1 MQKGIRAILKK
12 IYGYLQII
20 FKVSSIQTVIT
31 LSFTAVTVL
40 ALVFVSV
47 ALYSSFSDNA
57 EKNAANSTQQI
68 MDQVNLNLNSYLKGM
83 LDISDLIRGN
93 LNDTHSDRDN
103 LASIL
108 SVTPRIRKDIV
119 TMAIYTS
126 DGKLVMSNPVG
137 RYDRNFS
144 IAGQDW
150 FKAAVKKPVDYIF
163 LPAHVQRL
171 FEDQRP
177 WVVSLCRGFNL
188 YDNGRQVT
196 WVAMVDMNF
205 SSIEQLCSQVSLG
218 KRGYIYIIDSSGNII
233 YHPQQQIIYAG
244 LKKENISEALAR
256 QPGSYF
262 DDFQGER
269 RIMTI
274 KTISYTD
281 WKMIGVSYVDELTAN
296 KKNINNFII
305 FISLFGIAFEIL
317 ASLFISSKISQPIK
331 RLERQMK
338 KVENGDFD
346 ISLEVKGEDEVKRL
360 SKAFNLM
367 VARIKQLMDQII
379 REQEEKR
386 RSELKAL
393 QAQINP
399 HFLYN
404 TLDSIV
410 WMNENHNYD
419 GVTTMVAALARLFRV
434 SISRGS
440 EIIRVADELDH
451 ARSYLII
458 QKIRYKDKFDFSI
471 EAQAEALA
479 CKTLKLILQPMI
491 ENAIYHGITNLQE
504 KGEIRITASIEDENV
519 VFRVIDNGY
528 GIKPKELKDIKLHE
542 STNQHGS
549 GVGIKN
555 VDERIKLC
563 YGNGYGLEIESELDV
578 GTTVIIRIPV
588 DTGTDG
594 GKHEKGT

>member
-1 MQKGIRAILKK
+1 MRKRLRVILKR
-12 IYGYLQII
+12 IYGYLQIL

-57 EKNAANSTQQI
+57 EKNAAYSTQQI

-93 LNDTHSDRDN
+93 LNDAYRDTDN

-108 SVTPRIRKDIV
+108 NVTPQIRKDIV
-119 TMAIYTS
+119 TMAVYAS
-126 DGKLVMSNPVG
+126 DGKLIMSNPTG
-137 RYDRNFS
+137 EYDRNFS
-144 IAGQDW
+144 ITGQDW
-150 FKAAVKKPVDYIF
+150 FKAAVERPVDYIF

-171 FEDQRP
+171 FEDKRP

-188 YDNGRQVT
+188 NDNGKQVT

-244 LKKENISEALAR
+244 LKKENIDEALAR

-262 DDFQGER
+262 DNFQGER

-274 KTISYTD
+274 KTISFTD
-281 WKMIGVSYVDELTAN
+281 WKMVGVSYVDELTAN

-305 FISLFGIAFEIL
+305 FISLFGVAFEIL

-338 KVENGDFD
+338 RVEKGDFD

-386 RSELKAL
+386 RSEFKAL

-419 GVTTMVAALARLFRV
+419 GVTTMVSALAKLFRV

-440 EIIRVADELDH
+440 EIISVADELEH

-458 QKIRYKDKFDFSI
+458 QKIRYKDKFDFTI
-471 EAQAEALA
+471 EAQPEALA

-519 VFRVIDNGY
+519 VFRVMDNGY

-542 STNQHGS
+542 STSEHGS

-563 YGNGYGLEIESELDV
+563 YGNEYGIEIESELDV
-578 GTTVIIRIPV
+578 GTAVIIHIPV
-588 DTGTDG
+588 DDGSDG
-594 GKHEKGT
+594 GRYEKNM